1 MPVLKVY
8 RHGVT
13 AGCPPAQN
21 PRPPERTKCEGW
33 TSSTIRRNRLFLYSV
48 DESRLDGVGFA
59 FTGTVK
65 VCPPTH
71 EDWKR
76 SREAFFVR
84 LRRAGMIRA
93 HWVTEWQK
101 RGIPHLHMAVWFPQ
115 EQVDAWAAARSLE
128 PDRASEAFRL
138 SLVLHWLDLM
148 GEPYGAKAEGQHV
161 APIYNVLGWNQ
172 YVSKHAARGLSHY
185 QRNPANIPDG
195 WRHIGTGRMWGKLG
209 DWPIIEPAEVQLSMS
224 EFHAFRR
231 IVRGYRKADARK
243 ALSKAL
249 DLVAKARTPAY
260 DAKGRAQARVARRR
274 IVQARGM
281 LRARAGS
288 TVRDCVTISAAQ
300 ASRWLST
307 VRGVSEWL
315 PELQFRALEHIMR
328 LPEANRYWPFLAL
341 SIWSVWH
348 L

>member
-21 PRPPERTKCEGW
+21 PTPPDRTKCVGW
-33 TSSTIRRNRLFLYSV
+33 SVSAIRRNRLFLYSV

-71 EDWKR
+71 EDWKKR
-76 SREAFFVR
+76 REAFFDR
-84 LRRAGMIRA
+84 IRRAGMIRA

-101 RGIPHLHMAVWFPQ
+101 RGIPHLHMAVWFP
-115 EQVDAWAAARSLE
+115 EHEVIAWAAARSLDPE
-128 PDRASEAFRL
+128 KAAEAFRL
-138 SLVLHWLDLM
+138 FLVLQWLEVM
-148 GEPYGAKAEGQHV
+148 EPYGAKAEGQHV
-161 APIYNVLGWNQ
+161 TPIYDVVGWNQ

-185 QRNPANIPDG
+185 QRNPANIPEG

-209 DWPIIEPAEVQLSMS
+209 DWPIIEPAEVELSMS

-231 IVRGYRKADARK
+231 IVRGYRKADARA

-249 DLVAKARTPAY
+249 DLIAKARTPAY
-260 DAKGRAQARVARRR
+260 DAKGRAQARTARRR

-281 LRARAGS
+281 LKARAGS
-288 TVRDCVTISAAQ
+288 RVEDGLTMSAAE
-300 ASRWLST
+300 ATRRLSS

-315 PELQFRALEHIMR
+315 PEELQLRALAFIKQTPDDHHQPI
-328 LPEANRYWPFLAL
+328 
-341 SIWSVWH
+341 V
-348 L
+348 